1 MLLVEGERESLG
13 LYLVAAPLSL
23 ISAFT
28 PNISSEIWLSYLNEL
43 LSPYRFQSNDKVLVH
58 DIGLPRA
65 MGELFAQFSNED
77 LLYTLGWW
85 FAQQYIV
92 IASPDG
98 GLASYGSAALAQANR
113 PIDCYAITESRFR
126 RELFHERAQASLGS
140 AGLRQAVRLLANIR
154 NTTVAMVRS
163 VPWLDEEAH
172 NEAALIA
179 RKTRLEPWRSEFGFR
194 TAGLPSKLPTSIED
208 GKAKTTSQELGH
220 LFTTAAPRNTDVFQP
235 NR

>member
-1 MLLVEGERESLG
+1 MEAATAGLGRRGFPQGLRQRPVQRVRGIQEAYSRIPTLLQLEAATHHIIESPESRGERESLG

-154 NTTVAMVRS
+154 NTTVAMVR
-163 VPWLDEEAH
+163 
-172 NEAALIA
+172 
-179 RKTRLEPWRSEFGFR
+179 
-194 TAGLPSKLPTSIED
+194 
-208 GKAKTTSQELGH
+208 
-220 LFTTAAPRNTDVFQP
+220 
-235 NR
+235 